1 MPTNL
6 NLLLLEDSPHDAEL
20 MLAALQEAEFSLTSR
35 RVDSQAQYL
44 RELDQPPDCILSD
57 FSMPQFT
64 ALDALR
70 LMHERG
76 LDIPFIVVS
85 GCIGEEMAVACMKAG
100 ATDYLMKD
108 RLTRLSHAVS
118 QALDRIRQV
127 EPSVRFDVTHPRWEP
142 YAGKPHVRICAG
154 GAR

>member
-1 MPTNL
+1 MSEVGIRASIRAEGTACRTTMPTRL
-6 NLLLLEDSPHDAEL
+6 PLLLREDSPMDAEL
-20 MLAALQEAEFSLTSR
+20 MLDVLREGGFELTSR
-35 RVDSQAQYL
+35 RVDSQASYL

-85 GCIGEEMAVACMKAG
+85 GSIGEERDG
-100 ATDYLMKD
+100 GGLGTGLN
-108 RLTRLSHAVS
+108 LLS
-118 QALDRIRQV
+118 Q
-127 EPSVRFDVTHPRWEP
+127 
-142 YAGKPHVRICAG
+142 KPAYIQ
-154 GAR
+154 

>member
-1 MPTNL
+1 MPTSL
-6 NLLLLEDSPHDAEL
+6 TLLLLEDSLMDAEL
-20 MLAALQEAEFSLTSR
+20 MLDMLREGGFAFTSR

-108 RLTRLSHAVS
+108 RLA
-118 QALDRIRQV
+118 
-127 EPSVRFDVTHPRWEP
+127 
-142 YAGKPHVRICAG
+142 
-154 GAR
+154 